1 MTHALPRS
9 RHLIHPL
16 AALGLLAG
24 FSHPALAQQEL
35 PELVVTATRVPIP
48 LEQSGSAITVIDR
61 EELEQRQ
68 IRVVADALRDVPG
81 ATVSRSGGPGNLTE
95 VYLRGAESNQTLVL
109 IDGVEVNHP
118 DGGAFDFNSLL
129 DLAIE
134 RIEVL
139 RGPQSVLWGS
149 STIGGVINIVTRR
162 ADQPFQAH
170 ARVEGGSFNTWH
182 TAGSIGGRG
191 ERYDALL
198 SGGWLQT
205 DGWSA
210 GSTWR
215 GNREDDGTKT
225 GALLF
230 KGSVRPA
237 DDLEL
242 TLTGRYTRNR
252 TDFDAFLGG
261 DQQPV
266 VDSNDRIDNRQN
278 LLRLQGRYSLLG
290 GAWEHLLGLARYNMD
305 STTSSA
311 GFEPFDSES
320 NANQIDYQSNYFLN
334 AGNAQHTFTLLVK
347 DKKDEA
353 SNTYFATN
361 SVHNTGV
368 ALHYGLGLDER
379 LFITAGLRRDF
390 NDRFDDTNTYRLTAA
405 YLWPEFGGRLHAS
418 YGTAVKNPTL
428 TELFGFSGDFKG
440 NPNLRPEES
449 HGFDLGWEQTLLD
462 QRLKFD
468 VTAFAN
474 RIDNIIVGAGRTVIN
489 LPGESQARGV
499 EISASAQLTPGFSST
514 LAYTFTDTEDSHGD
528 ELRRRP
534 RHVASLGL
542 NYRFI
547 ERGQLQLTVRHH
559 GSSVDTAFDAQT
571 FETYLVPMDGYT
583 VVNLA
588 ADYSLDKHWQFFGR
602 VENLFDKQY
611 EDVLGYSGT
620 ERGVYV
626 GARYRF

>member
-1 MTHALPRS
+1 MTIRPLLAPGFLP
-9 RHLIHPL
+9 PL
-16 AALGLLAG
+16 AALGLLSG
-24 FSHPALAQQEL
+24 FPPPTLAQEEL

-48 LEQSGSAITVIDR
+48 PEQSGSAITVIDR

-68 IRVVADALRDVPG
+68 IRIVADALRDVPG
-81 ATVSRSGGPGNLTE
+81 AAVSRSGGPGNLTE
-95 VYLRGAESNQTLVL
+95 IYLRGAETNQTLVL

-129 DLAIE
+129 DLEVE

-149 STIGGVINIVTRR
+149 SAIGGVINIVTQR
-162 ADQPFQAH
+162 ADQPFQAN
-170 ARVEGGSFNTWH
+170 ARVEGGSFNTWQ
-182 TAGSIGGRG
+182 TSGSVGTRG

-210 GSTWR
+210 GSAWR
-215 GNREDDGTKT
+215 GNSEDDGAKI

-230 KGSVRPA
+230 KGSVRPI

-242 TLTGRYTRNR
+242 TLTERYTRNR

-278 LLRLQGRYSLLG
+278 LLRLQGRYTLLG
-290 GAWEHLLGLARYNMD
+290 GAWEHLLGVARYDMD

-311 GFEPFDSES
+311 GFEPFDSKS
-320 NANQIDYQSNYFLN
+320 DSNQIDYQSNYFLN
-334 AGNAQHTFTLLVK
+334 AGNTQHTFTLLVK

-368 ALHYGLGLDER
+368 ALQYGLGLDER

-390 NDRFDDTNTYRLTAA
+390 NDRFDNTNTYRLTAA

-428 TELFGFSGDFKG
+428 TELFGFSGDFQG
-440 NPNLRPEES
+440 NPNLQPEES
-449 HGFDLGWEQTLLD
+449 RGFDLGWEQSLLD
-462 QRLKFD
+462 RRLKFD
-468 VTAFAN
+468 VTAFDN

-499 EISASAQLTPGFSST
+499 EISANAQLTPDVSST
-514 LAYTFTDTEDSHGD
+514 LAYTYTDTEDTQGD

-542 NYRFI
+542 NYRFL
-547 ERGQLQLTVRHH
+547 EQGNLNLTVRHH
-559 GSSVDTAFDAQT
+559 GAFVDTAFDEQT
-571 FETYLVPMDGYT
+571 FETYLVPMKSYT

-588 ADYSLDKHWQFFGR
+588 AEYGLDEHWQFFGR

>member
-1 MTHALPRS
+1 MTIRPLFTPRLL
-9 RHLIHPL
+9 RPL

-24 FSHPALAQQEL
+24 FTLPSFAQEEL

-48 LEQSGSAITVIDR
+48 PEQSGSAITVIDR

-68 IRVVADALRDVPG
+68 IRIVADALRDVPG
-81 ATVSRSGGPGNLTE
+81 ATVSRSGSLGNLTE
-95 VYLRGAESNQTLVL
+95 VYLRGAETNQTLVL

-129 DLAIE
+129 DLEVE

-149 STIGGVINIVTRR
+149 SAIGGVINIVTKR
-162 ADQPFQAH
+162 ADQPFQAN
-170 ARVEGGSFNTWH
+170 ARLEGGSFNTWN
-182 TAGSIGGRG
+182 TAGSVGGRS

-198 SGGWLQT
+198 SGGWMQT

-210 GSTWR
+210 GSPWR
-215 GNREDDGTKT
+215 GNSEDDGAKI

-230 KGSVRPA
+230 KGSVRPM

-242 TLTGRYTRNR
+242 TLTERYTRNR
-252 TDFDAFLGG
+252 TEFDAFFGG
-261 DQQPV
+261 DRKPV

-278 LLRLQGRYSLLG
+278 LLRLQGRYTLLG
-290 GAWEHLLGLARYNMD
+290 GAWEHLLGIARYDMD
-305 STTSSA
+305 STTNSEGSA
-311 GFEPFDSES
+311 PYDSES
-320 NANQIDYQSNYFLN
+320 YSNQIDYQSNYFLN
-334 AGNAQHTFTLLVK
+334 TGSTRHTFTLLLK

-361 SVHNTGV
+361 SVHNTGL
-368 ALHYGLGLDER
+368 AFQYGLGLDER
-379 LFITAGLRRDF
+379 LFLTAGLRRDF

-440 NPNLRPEES
+440 NPNLQPEES
-449 HGFDLGWEQTLLD
+449 QGFDIGWEQSLLD

-468 VTAFAN
+468 VTAFDN

-489 LPGESQARGV
+489 LPGESRARGV
-499 EISASAQLTPGFSST
+499 EISASARLTPDLSST
-514 LAYTFTDTEDSHGD
+514 LAYTFTDTKDTKGD

-547 ERGQLQLTVRHH
+547 DRGNLNLTVRHT
-559 GSSVDTAFDAQT
+559 GDFVDTAFDEQT
-571 FETYLVPMDGYT
+571 FETYLVPMKSYT

-588 ADYSLDKHWQFFGR
+588 ADYRLDDHWQFYGR
-602 VENLFDKQY
+602 VENLFDEKY